1 MSLGMHQQHVLE
13 RLVEVRDRV
22 AHGWPS
28 IAIALAG
35 SPTNTAQERLR
46 AAGTGAPLHETGAE
60 VLRDALKRTEA
71 AQALWAGLPV
81 PLAPAGTPC
90 ALDLREHLSH
100 ARRCA
105 EFGLAWEDPSG
116 LSRTKAVC
124 VLQLAVVL
132 LSWDM
137 QVYRADFAAQEAQRA
152 LEVER
157 QQRAAIAARRIWGGQ
172 DTKKPALVP
181 AGPRSLR
188 DLAHVSD
195 AFDQWD
201 DERET

>member
-13 RLVEVRDRV
+13 RLTEARDRV

-35 SPTNTAQERLR
+35 PPTNTAQARLL
-46 AAGTGAPLHETGAE
+46 AAGNGAPSHETGAE
-60 VLRDALKRTEA
+60 ALRDALKRTEA
-71 AQALWAGLPV
+71 AKALWAGQPA
-81 PLAPAGTPC
+81 PMAPAGTPC
-90 ALDLREHLSH
+90 ALDLREQLSH
-100 ARRCA
+100 ARRCM
-105 EFGLAWEDPSG
+105 EFGLAWEDPAG
-116 LSRTKAVC
+116 LTRAQAVC

-137 QVYRADFAAQEAQRA
+137 QTQRSEFAAQEAQRA

-157 QQRAAIAARRIWGGQ
+157 QQRAAVAARRIWGGQ
-172 DTKKPALVP
+172 DTRKPAPVP
-181 AGPRSLR
+181 AEPRSLR

-195 AFDQWD
+195 AFNQWD